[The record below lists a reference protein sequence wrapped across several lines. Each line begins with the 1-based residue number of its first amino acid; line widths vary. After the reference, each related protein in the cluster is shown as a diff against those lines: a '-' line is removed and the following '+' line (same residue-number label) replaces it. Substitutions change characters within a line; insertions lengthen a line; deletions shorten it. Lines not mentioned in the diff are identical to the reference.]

1 MASMSLLSVIFAVCL
16 LGAAAGWD
24 IAVRRIPDLISLG
37 LLLLGLAGR
46 AAEGVAALGASF
58 ACAALVFM
66 LLTLL
71 HARSLLGGG
80 DVKLAAALAVGLPPL
95 GTYQL
100 IMLTGIFGG
109 LLALLYLLLA
119 QVLPAP
125 RPAGPAATLLGRI
138 RAAEAWRIRRRGPL
152 PYGVAIAGAGAF
164 LLLRPFG
171 G

>member
-1 MASMSLLSVIFAVCL
+1 MASMSLLPVVFALGL

-24 IAVRRIPDLISLG
+24 IAVRRIPDLTSLG
-37 LLLLGLAGR
+37 LLLLGIAER
-46 AAEGVAALGASF
+46 ASEGVADLGVSV
-58 ACAALVFM
+58 ACAALVFV

-71 HARSLLGGG
+71 HARGLLGGG
-80 DVKLAAALAVGLPPL
+80 DVKLAAALAIGLPPL
-95 GTYQL
+95 GIYQL
-100 IMLTGIFGG
+100 VMLTGALGG

-119 QVLPAP
+119 QILPAP
-125 RPAGPAATLLGRI
+125 RPAGPAATLLKRI

-164 LLLRPFG
+164 LLLRSHG